1 VRDAT
6 VWRRAL
12 GVDTKTVIDKVVFE
26 EEGGED
32 VVIVSVR
39 QHRSKKLRCGK
50 CSKVA
55 GRYDKGEGRRRWR
68 AHDIGL
74 LRCYLEAEAPRVR
87 CRTHGPVVAQVPW
100 ARHDA
105 RHTYAFDDQV
115 AWLVTHTAKTTL
127 VALMR
132 ISWPSV
138 GAIVTR
144 VVADGRALRDPFD
157 GLVRIGIDEIS
168 YKRGHKY
175 ITVVVDHHSG
185 RLVWAAPGR
194 DKETLSQFF
203 ELLGPERSARIALVS
218 ADAAE
223 WIATVVAEHCPAAT
237 LCADPFH
244 MVAWATSALD
254 EVRRQLWR
262 DARRIGAPSLVTR
275 IKGCRYALLKNPQ
288 NLTENQR
295 ASLARVAAVNK
306 SLYRAYLLKEEFRLI
321 FQLRGDDA
329 IVALDGWL
337 SWAQRCR
344 IPAFVELYHRI
355 KKHRSTIEATL
366 QHGLSNALVES
377 TNTKLRLLT
386 RMAYGFRSTDNLIAL
401 CLLDR
406 GGYCPPL
413 PGREAT

>member
-12 GVDTKTVIDKVVFE
+12 GVDTKTVIDKVLFE
-26 EEGGED
+26 EEGDED
-32 VVIVSVR
+32 VVVVRVR
-39 QHRSKKLRCGK
+39 QHRSRKLRCGK
-50 CSKVA
+50 CAKVA

-68 AHDIGL
+68 AHDVGL
-74 LRCYLEAEAPRVR
+74 LRCYLEGEAPRVR
-87 CRTHGPVVAQVPW
+87 CPTHGPVVAQVPW

-127 VALMR
+127 VELLR
-132 ISWPSV
+132 ISWPTV

-144 VVADGRALRDPFD
+144 VVADGRALRDPFE

-175 ITVVVDHHSG
+175 ITVVVDHGSG

-194 DKETLSQFF
+194 DKETLTKFF
-203 ELLGPERSARIALVS
+203 ELLGAERSARIRLVS

-223 WIATVVAEHCPAAT
+223 WIATVVAEQCPQAT

-244 MVAWATSALD
+244 MVAWATTALD

-262 DARRIGAPSLVTR
+262 DAKLIGAPSLVTR

-321 FQLRGDDA
+321 FQLRGADA

-337 SWAQRCR
+337 GWAQRCR

-366 QHGLSNALVES
+366 NNGLSNALVES

-406 GGYCPPL
+406 GGYRPPL
-413 PGREAT
+413 PGR